1 MCYLK
6 DRKKDK
12 MQQKNLYAID
22 LFCGCGGTTCGLE
35 KANIKVKTAVE
46 INPVAVK
53 TYTENNK
60 GISVITDDI
69 RNVSGKMLREKSG
82 VTKNDRLLLVA
93 CPPCQGFSAIRKG
106 GEDDKR
112 NQLVFEFIRLI
123 KELEPD
129 FILME
134 NVAGMSKGKGK
145 TVFSKALGLMEKDYE
160 CLSDVLNAA
169 DYGVPQTRKRLVLHG
184 IRKDLLPIIVEKG
197 LELSLPEKTNMDPRK
212 KGNLPKWKTAS
223 VILGLPP
230 IGAGDTCNA
239 DGICNH
245 TSNGMSEIN
254 IRRIRYIR
262 EHGGDRRCLPESLA
276 LPCHKGKCGHTDV
289 YGIMDMEKPAPT
301 ITGGCMHYSKGRYG
315 HPNQDRALSAREAA
329 RLQSFD
335 DKYFFYGS
343 NAEVALQIGNAVP
356 VELAKA
362 SGKYFVSLFEALNS

>member
-1 MCYLK
+1 MN
-6 DRKKDK
+6 
-12 MQQKNLYAID
+12 QKNLYAID

-35 KANIKVKTAVE
+35 KANIRVKTAVE
-46 INPVAVK
+46 INPVAVE
-53 TYTENNK
+53 TYRKNNK

-69 RNVSGKMLREKSG
+69 RNVTGNMLRESSG
-82 VTKNDRLLLVA
+82 VTEKDRLLLVA

-112 NQLVFEFIRLI
+112 NQLVFEFVRLM
-123 KELEPD
+123 KELKPD

-134 NVAGMSKGKGK
+134 NVAGMSKGKGR
-145 TVFSKALGLMEKDYE
+145 TVFSEALALMETEYA
-160 CLSDVLNAA
+160 CVFDVLNAA

-184 IRKDLLPIIVEKG
+184 IRKDLIPIVTKKG
-197 LELSLPEKTNMDPRK
+197 LELSLPEKTYRNPKESGD
-212 KGNLPKWKTAS
+212 LPKWKTAS

-230 IGAGDTCNA
+230 IEAGDECRA
-239 DGICNH
+239 EGIYNH
-245 TSNGMSEIN
+245 TSNKMSEMN
-254 IRRIRYIR
+254 IKRIRYIR
-262 EHGGDRRCLPESLA
+262 EHGGDRNCLPDSLA
-276 LPCHKGKCGHTDV
+276 LTCHKGKKGHTDV

-335 DKYFFYGS
+335 DTYFFYGRNS
-343 NAEVALQIGNAVP
+343 EVALQIGNAVP

-362 SGKYFVSLFEALNS
+362 SGKYFVSLFEALNRSS